1 MCLPEQGHDQPVSGQ
16 LRAELE
22 AVADLAALVG
32 QDVEQIPGS
41 EVRAP
46 DGLEVRNER
55 SRPAES
61 QPCGQESRIGLI
73 QHVNTC

>member
-1 MCLPEQGHDQPVSGQ
+1 MCLPEQGHDQLVSGQ

-22 AVADLAALVG
+22 AVAYLAALVG

-46 DGLEVRNER
+46 DGLEAWVDRHQLETR
-55 SRPAES
+55 GQDQQKVSHVVKRAE
-61 QPCGQESRIGLI
+61 
-73 QHVNTC
+73 